1 MNNDIIIAIENLAR
15 ALEDEDDAIRLW
27 AMATVASRL
36 GMTAVLTTEEDAVA
50 SIVEVG
56 EMWADSVEQQLEDD
70 PGRRGET
77 LRAAH
82 SVMTRL
88 LKGVEC
94 SVLAA

>member
-1 MNNDIIIAIENLAR
+1 MNNDIVIAIENLAR
-15 ALEDEDDAIRLW
+15 AVEAEDDEIRLW

-50 SIVEVG
+50 SLVEVG
-56 EMWADSVEQQLEDD
+56 EMWCDTVAQQLEDD

-82 SVMTRL
+82 AVVMRL
-88 LKGVEC
+88 LEGVEC